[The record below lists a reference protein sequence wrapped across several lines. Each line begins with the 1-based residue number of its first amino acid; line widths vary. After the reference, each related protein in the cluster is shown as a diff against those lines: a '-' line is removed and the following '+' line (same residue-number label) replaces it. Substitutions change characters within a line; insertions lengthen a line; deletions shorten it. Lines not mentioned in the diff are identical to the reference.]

1 MNFLKKY
8 FAHYLI
14 ALLVLSCQSF
24 AENVRDYCV
33 IGAGPAGLQMGY
45 FLERA
50 SRDYIILE
58 RDRSAGQT
66 NKEFNLRHDWNS
78 LISDDESLLIKHY
91 SKEFFPPARSMVKYL
106 NDYATKLKL
115 NVKYNANIRLVTKD
129 NATEVFTL
137 LDKND
142 EMYMCKTLIVSTGLW
157 VENIPRN
164 ITGIENTV
172 SYSKMSVNPDDYEG
186 KTIFIIGRGNSAFE
200 TAQSL
205 AGAANYIHMMS
216 RERLRFA
223 WETHYVGDVRA
234 VNDGPIDTYQLKSL
248 DGQFE
253 GDIRAISFTKNKDG
267 KIVVG
272 SSNEDEPDNSAIR
285 EPYDT
290 VIRCMGFRF
299 DNSIFSKNIRPKKS
313 AGKAKKYP
321 AVKNNYE
328 STVTNGMFFAGTI
341 IHSLDWRKSAGGFI
355 HGFRYTTRALHRILE
370 HRNHGVKWPHLTLP
384 NTELLNTLTKRLN
397 EASGTYQMLNELVDV
412 IVLSDDDHFQYFE
425 ELPKGLLPNFT
436 EITGVAFQ
444 RGIVVNLEYGK
455 NFSGPGSDPFKEER
469 ATGEVVEAHMSNFLH
484 PVLYYYENPI
494 TKLNE
499 NKELPTPDRLHH
511 IVEDFLAFWNALV
524 HHHLPLRWFLEFAT
538 EEDLRHFYAE
548 DCFKIAMTNKKMPY
562 FCDEHFLKGF
572 ALSQPKP
579 TSTITL
585 DDSTASVPANS
596 FDPSLLKKLEDG
608 FYKRFEEVWPFLASF
623 QSLSELRVQRQDLY
637 KGMTNLG
644 PWTQFSLNRI
654 LAKVLRRESIRV
666 LIIGES
672 ISAGAELGCRNN
684 QRTFHYGLAS
694 WWNKTITAAT
704 GSKLIRH
711 QIAVGGVAT
720 NYFDRCWKEYLYDGE
735 TFDLIIWEFAFND
748 ADAVDQC
755 KSIERFT
762 RSIAELE
769 NTPGLIFVSFF
780 RKTFFDDYISKS
792 GKDPCSEVDEEV
804 ERRHED
810 HEVTIAKVAD
820 YYGIT
825 LCDLEAVVC
834 NALKTRSSSL
844 KVQHMFRND
853 HPSFLAHAQMTFV
866 LIHYLRASFEN
877 TIRDITGPT
886 LAGRTFATDPQKRSK
901 SSVGEPSG
909 KKVTMVK
916 NSIPSPLY
924 LNVEEADMAPEPIC
938 WTAVLPNYHTKPKHD
953 IFNLRVKHSKAFT
966 KVEKMNWRDA
976 DEIRFDSTGGY
987 QTSKPNQTLRIDF
1000 KVPPRPGRTHRR
1012 ISVAIRNKYF
1022 GGDFEAILRSY
1033 VHSSSK
1039 NAKVAVDISTDT
1051 FDSSI
1056 KHVTGLNVYDL
1067 SSQVGPGN
1075 KSLIIKTKTGGVM
1088 LSAIIIN

>member
-1 MNFLKKY
+1 M
-8 FAHYLI
+8 A
-14 ALLVLSCQSF
+14 
-24 AENVRDYCV
+24 
-33 IGAGPAGLQMGY
+33 
-45 FLERA
+45 
-50 SRDYIILE
+50 
-58 RDRSAGQT
+58 
-66 NKEFNLRHDWNS
+66 
-78 LISDDESLLIKHY
+78 
-91 SKEFFPPARSMVKYL
+91 
-106 NDYATKLKL
+106 
-115 NVKYNANIRLVTKD
+115 
-129 NATEVFTL
+129 
-137 LDKND
+137 
-142 EMYMCKTLIVSTGLW
+142 
-157 VENIPRN
+157 
-164 ITGIENTV
+164 
-172 SYSKMSVNPDDYEG
+172 
-186 KTIFIIGRGNSAFE
+186 
-200 TAQSL
+200 
-205 AGAANYIHMMS
+205 
-216 RERLRFA
+216 
-223 WETHYVGDVRA
+223 
-234 VNDGPIDTYQLKSL
+234 
-248 DGQFE
+248 
-253 GDIRAISFTKNKDG
+253 
-267 KIVVG
+267 
-272 SSNEDEPDNSAIR
+272 SAI
-285 EPYDT
+285 
-290 VIRCMGFRF
+290 FRV
-299 DNSIFSKNIRPKKS
+299 SS
-313 AGKAKKYP
+313 
-321 AVKNNYE
+321 
-328 STVTNGMFFAGTI
+328 
-341 IHSLDWRKSAGGFI
+341 
-355 HGFRYTTRALHRILE
+355 
-370 HRNHGVKWPHLTLP
+370 
-384 NTELLNTLTKRLN
+384 
-397 EASGTYQMLNELVDV
+397 
-412 IVLSDDDHFQYFE
+412 
-425 ELPKGLLPNFT
+425 
-436 EITGVAFQ
+436 
-444 RGIVVNLEYGK
+444 
-455 NFSGPGSDPFKEER
+455 
-469 ATGEVVEAHMSNFLH
+469 
-484 PVLYYYENPI
+484 
-494 TKLNE
+494 
-499 NKELPTPDRLHH
+499 
-511 IVEDFLAFWNALV
+511 
-524 HHHLPLRWFLEFAT
+524 
-538 EEDLRHFYAE
+538 
-548 DCFKIAMTNKKMPY
+548 
-562 FCDEHFLKGF
+562 
-572 ALSQPKP
+572 
-579 TSTITL
+579 
-585 DDSTASVPANS
+585 PANS
-596 FDPSLLKKLEDG
+596 FDQSLLKKLEDG

-720 NYFDRCWKEYLYDGE
+720 NYFDRCWKEYLYNGE

-769 NTPGLIFVSFF
+769 NAPGLIFVSFF

-792 GKDPCSEVDEEV
+792 GKDPCSQMEEEV

-886 LAGRTFATDPQKRSK
+886 LVGRAFATDPQKRSK

-924 LNVEEADMAPEPIC
+924 LNVEEADMAPEPVC

-953 IFNLRVKHSKAFT
+953 IFNLRVKHSTAFT